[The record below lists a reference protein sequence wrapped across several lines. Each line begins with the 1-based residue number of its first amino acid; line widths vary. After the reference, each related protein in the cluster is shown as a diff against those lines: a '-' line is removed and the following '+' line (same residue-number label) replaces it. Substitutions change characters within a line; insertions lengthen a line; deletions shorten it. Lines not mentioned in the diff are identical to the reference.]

1 MSTMDSTRPREGQL
15 DGGAMSTADIVFFV
29 LAGVAP
35 MGVVVAVLSL
45 SIALGNGAGVPGTY
59 LIAGVVLALF
69 SAGYVRMSR
78 RITNVGG
85 FYSFARQGLGRRAGG
100 ATAYVALLAY
110 NAATI
115 GIFGA
120 LSYFGSQVVTA
131 VVGVDVSWQVCA
143 LASFLIV
150 ALLAYFEVT
159 MSAKVLGVAL
169 AAEVLILLGFDAAVL
184 FQNGFHGFSLD
195 VFKPAVVLSGGFG
208 VSLMLA
214 FGSFVGFEAT
224 ALYGEEARNPRRSVP
239 RATYISL
246 AVITGFYLVTTW
258 AAISAYGVDKAQAA
272 AQADPENFIFNAST
286 TYLGQGFTDIMGILV
301 MTSLFAAFLAF
312 HCNTARYHLALA
324 RDGLL
329 PRSTGP
335 DPPQARLPG
344 RRERGAARPA
354 GRHGPGLHP
363 RRPGPLPRDGH
374 QPLRARRAGHRRPPD
389 DRQRLHR
396 RLLPAPPQGRVRVG
410 QHRRPGAR
418 RPRTARR
425 PGPDDHQLPDSDRH
439 RPRLGQRLAAGPAPR
454 SGRRR
459 PHGRTPGL
467 GPRRRGPVGAAGRHS
482 RQLRFPHGSQ
492 VGAKTPRPDL

>member
-1 MSTMDSTRPREGQL
+1 MSTVDSTRPREGRL

-35 MGVVVAVLSL
+35 MGVVVALLSL

-131 VVGVDVSWQVCA
+131 LVGVDVSWQVCA

-184 FQNGFHGFSLD
+184 VQNGFQGFSLD
-195 VFKPAVVLSGGFG
+195 VFKPTVVLSGGFG

-214 FGSFVGFEAT
+214 FGSYVGFEAT

-239 RATYISL
+239 RATYVSL
-246 AVITGFYLVTTW
+246 ALITGFYLVTTW
-258 AAISAYGVDKAQAA
+258 AAISAYGLDKAQAG

-286 TYLGQGFTDIMGILV
+286 TYVGQGFTDIMGILV

-329 PRSTGP
+329 PRSLARTHPKHGSPVVASAVQLGLLVAVVLGFTLAGQHPYLGMGISLYGLGVLGIVALQTAASASIVGFFLRHRRDESVWGSIVAPALGGLGLLAGLILMIINYPTLTGTDLTWVNAMP
-335 DPPQARLPG
+335 LALPVAAIA
-344 RRERGAARPA
+344 GAVMA
-354 GRHGPGLHP
+354 GR
-363 RRPGPLPRDGH
+363 
-374 QPLRARRAGHRRPPD
+374 
-389 DRQRLHR
+389 
-396 RLLPAPPQGRVRVG
+396 QGSA
-410 QHRRPGAR
+410 HA
-418 RPRTARR
+418 
-425 PGPDDHQLPDSDRH
+425 DEDHAAKQSDT
-439 RPRLGQRLAAGPAPR
+439 LV
-454 SGRRR
+454 S
-459 PHGRTPGL
+459 
-467 GPRRRGPVGAAGRHS
+467 
-482 RQLRFPHGSQ
+482 
-492 VGAKTPRPDL
+492 

>member
-1 MSTMDSTRPREGQL
+1 
-15 DGGAMSTADIVFFV
+15 MSTADIVFFV

-35 MGVVVAVLSL
+35 MGVVVALLTL

-85 FYSFARQGLGRRAGG
+85 FYTYARQGLGRRAGG

-120 LSYFGSQVVTA
+120 LSYFGAEVVSA
-131 VVGVDVSWQVCA
+131 LVGTDVPWQPVA
-143 LASFLIV
+143 LTCFVIV
-150 ALLAYFEVT
+150 ALLSYFEVT

-195 VFKPAVVLSGGFG
+195 VFKPAVVMSGGFG

-224 ALYGEEARNPRRSVP
+224 ALYGEESRDPRRTVP

-246 AVITGFYLVTTW
+246 ALITVFYLLTTW
-258 AAISAYGVDKAQAA
+258 AAISAYGVNDAQSA
-272 AQADPENFIFNAST
+272 AQANPDNFIFDANT
-286 TYLGQGFTDIMGILV
+286 QYVGQSATDIMGILV

-312 HCNTARYHLALA
+312 HCNTARYHVALA

-329 PRSTGP
+329 PRAVSRIHPKHGSP
-335 DPPQARLPG
+335 V
-344 RRERGAARPA
+344 AASALQLAVVAVATLAFTLA
-354 GRHGPGLHP
+354 GQEPYLGMGISLYGLGVLGIVALQTVASASIFGYFRHH
-363 RRPGPLPRDGH
+363 RDGESIWGSIV
-374 QPLRARRAGHRRPPD
+374 A
-389 DRQRLHR
+389 
-396 RLLPAPPQGRVRVG
+396 PA
-410 QHRRPGAR
+410 
-418 RPRTARR
+418 
-425 PGPDDHQLPDSDRH
+425 
-439 RPRLGQRLAAGPAPR
+439 LGGLGLAAGLVLMLLNYGTLTGSSLTWVNSMPWLLVIAAVAGALAAGKQPSR
-454 SGRRR
+454 EPSAER
-459 PHGRTPGL
+459 PGL
-467 GPRRRGPVGAAGRHS
+467 VSDASAASGGGR
-482 RQLRFPHGSQ
+482 
-492 VGAKTPRPDL
+492 D